1 MTDLETVEPKT
12 MQRLD
17 ETAQASVKTI
27 EPVLD
32 GPLAVWASEARQAY
46 SIAVSIA
53 KTSFVPSHF
62 QDKPHEVTAAIL
74 AGKELGLEPMSALR
88 SITVIKGTPALTAN
102 AMRGLVQSH
111 GHEVWVESE
120 SPTRAVVKARRE
132 GEDRVHTS
140 EWTLDRAKGMGL
152 TSRDNWQKQP
162 QAMLV
167 ARATSEACR
176 RVAAD
181 ALIGMPYSAEELADV
196 DGVVDDLKPKR
207 RRRKELP
214 AEPLTVKHDPE
225 PALEDGPPPVEIVVH
240 AEPELEPE
248 S

>member
-12 MQRLD
+12 MQRI
-17 ETAQASVKTI
+17 EPEAKTV

-53 KTSFVPSHF
+53 KTSFVPAHF

-74 AGKELGLEPMSALR
+74 AGKELGLDPMAALR

-102 AMRGLVQSH
+102 AMRGLVQAR
-111 GHEVWVESE
+111 GHEVWVETE
-120 SPTRAVVKARRE
+120 SSTRAVVKARRA

-140 EWTLDRAKGMGL
+140 EWTLDRAKSMGL

-181 ALIGMPYSAEELADV
+181 VLIGMPYSAEELADV
-196 DGVVDDLKPKR
+196 DGDVADLKPKR

-214 AEPLTVKHDPE
+214 PKPDGLVSQHDPE
-225 PALEDGPPPVEIVVH
+225 PEMDDGPPPVEIIVH
-240 AEPELEPE
+240 AEPELEPGDA
-248 S
+248 